1 MVLSGSLAYHF
12 SLDSPTIF
20 TSIGLTDVTLWTGIY
35 GIIKAAGSIIFFTFF
50 IDKFGRKWPWIV
62 SSISCALCQ
71 YYLAA
76 YIAIGAPS
84 PTSAQS
90 PSTIAG
96 GKAATAFIMIFGAMW
111 SFGANGL
118 PWIISSE
125 IFPSS
130 LRSISGPFAAM
141 SVWLWTYVV
150 TKALPSMYSSMG
162 YGVYIFF
169 ATCLI
174 VASIYA
180 YFFIPETKG
189 VRIDQMDH
197 LFGFTR
203 LETASLAVK
212 EDSYSQTKDDVY
224 KEEVV

>member
-1 MVLSGSLAYHF
+1 MLDALHGLQF
-12 SLDSPTIF
+12 PLIDSPTIF
-20 TSIGLTDVTLWTGIY
+20 ASIGLTDVTLWTGIY
-35 GIIKAAGSIIFFTFF
+35 GVIKAGGSVIFFTFF

-62 SSISCALCQ
+62 SSVSCALCQ
-71 YYLAA
+71 YYLAG
-76 YIAIGAPS
+76 YIAVGKPS
-84 PTSAQS
+84 LTSTQS
-90 PSTIAG
+90 SSTVAG

-150 TKALPSMYSSMG
+150 TKALPSMYTSMG

-169 ATCLI
+169 ASCLI
-174 VASIYA
+174 CASVYA
-180 YFFIPETKG
+180 FFFIPETKG
-189 VRIDQMDH
+189 LRIDQMDH
-197 LFGFTR
+197 LFGFTK
-203 LETASLAVK
+203 LENASMAAKQEGYAETK
-212 EDSYSQTKDDVY
+212 EDIA
-224 KEEVV
+224 KEEKV

>member
-1 MVLSGSLAYHF
+1 
-12 SLDSPTIF
+12 
-20 TSIGLTDVTLWTGIY
+20 
-35 GIIKAAGSIIFFTFF
+35 
-50 IDKFGRKWPWIV
+50 
-62 SSISCALCQ
+62 
-71 YYLAA
+71 
-76 YIAIGAPS
+76 
-84 PTSAQS
+84 
-90 PSTIAG
+90 
-96 GKAATAFIMIFGAMW
+96 
-111 SFGANGL
+111 
-118 PWIISSE
+118 
-125 IFPSS
+125 
-130 LRSISGPFAAM
+130 M